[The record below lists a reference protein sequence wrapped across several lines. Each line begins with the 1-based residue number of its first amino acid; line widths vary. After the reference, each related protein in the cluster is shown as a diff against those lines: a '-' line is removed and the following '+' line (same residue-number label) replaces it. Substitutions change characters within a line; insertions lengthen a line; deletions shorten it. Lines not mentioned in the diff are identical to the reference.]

1 MPDKDKVELLKEARA
16 ARDLASRALKRALQ
30 MTDDADR
37 VRLRKHAEQLQNQAS
52 ELEERAAAFQDVP
65 IF

>member
-16 ARDLASRALKRALQ
+16 ARDLASRALKRSLQ
-30 MTDDADR
+30 MADDADK
-37 VRLRKHAEQLQNQAS
+37 VRLRKHAEQLQQQAS
-52 ELEERAAAFQDVP
+52 ELEERAAMFQDVP